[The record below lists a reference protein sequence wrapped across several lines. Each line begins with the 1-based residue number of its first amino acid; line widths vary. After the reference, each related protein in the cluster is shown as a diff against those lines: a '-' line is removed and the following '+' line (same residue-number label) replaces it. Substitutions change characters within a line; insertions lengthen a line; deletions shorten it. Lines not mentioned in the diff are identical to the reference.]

1 MNGAQKIL
9 EFFKAKGVEHVFGY
23 PGGSVLV
30 LYDEIHK
37 AGFPHILTRH
47 EQGAAHAAEGYA
59 KATGRVGV
67 CIATSGPGATNLV
80 TGLADANLDSVPV
93 LAIAGNASTT
103 AIGTDAFQEA
113 DITGITMPIT
123 KNNYLV
129 KRADDLEAVLEEA
142 WNLTTEGR
150 PGPVLVCVPKDV
162 LAGLVSEK
170 RSSAAVAALVRHRP
184 VPRRSASAI
193 AEVLAALS
201 KAQRPV
207 LMAGG
212 GIVHSPGAA
221 ALLKKL
227 VDYASIPV
235 ITTLMGKGTISEDE
249 PSCLG
254 MVGMHGIPQA
264 NIALGK
270 CDVLLAVGCRFSDR
284 ITGDPTHFNAKKR
297 FVIHVDI
304 DPAEIGKNVNVDIR
318 IEDDA
323 ADFFQNLLAGMV
335 ETKFQPGWSAWN
347 QEVGA
352 LTVKYRKRMSAMAEN
367 RSDTQPRGEGWDRD
381 GAGKLSPKYVIKA
394 LADLTARNNPI
405 VVTDVGQ
412 HQMFTAQHFP
422 VHTPR
427 HWITSGGLGT
437 MGFGL
442 PAALGA
448 AVACPDKLVLL
459 FVGDGGFQM
468 TMQELGAIQDLHL
481 NIKIVVMDNACLGM
495 VRQWQELFFS
505 QRYSESLL
513 MNNPD
518 FVMIAA
524 AYGIDAGRAENPAE
538 LAVQFEKALSTDRP
552 YLIHAVL
559 DGNENV
565 YPIIPPGKQTT
576 DMIIPGEE

>member
-1 MNGAQKIL
+1 
-9 EFFKAKGVEHVFGY
+9 
-23 PGGSVLV
+23 
-30 LYDEIHK
+30 
-37 AGFPHILTRH
+37 
-47 EQGAAHAAEGYA
+47 
-59 KATGRVGV
+59 
-67 CIATSGPGATNLV
+67 
-80 TGLADANLDSVPV
+80 VPV
-93 LAIAGNASTT
+93 LAIAGNASTL

-113 DITGITMPIT
+113 DITGITLPIT

-129 KRADDLEAVLEEA
+129 KSADELGPVLEEA
-142 WNLTTEGR
+142 WALTTEGR

-162 LAGLVSEK
+162 LAGTVHEET
-170 RSSAAVAALVRHRP
+170 AAVARSAFVRHRP
-184 VPRRSASAI
+184 PRKKSATAI
-193 AEVLAALS
+193 QDVLAALR

-212 GIVHSPGAA
+212 GIVHSPGASE
-221 ALLKKL
+221 LLRKL
-227 VDYASIPV
+227 VATASMPV
-235 ITTLMGKGTISEDE
+235 ITTLMGKGTISETE

-254 MVGMHGIPQA
+254 MCGMHGFPQA
-264 NIALGK
+264 NIALGR

-284 ITGDPTHFNAKKR
+284 ITGDPVHFNAKRR

-304 DPAEIGKNVNVDIR
+304 DPAEIGKNVKVDIE

-323 ADFFQNLLAGMV
+323 ADFFGQLLAAME
-335 ETKFQPGWSAWN
+335 ETGFRPGWASWN
-347 QEVGA
+347 QELSA
-352 LTVKYRKRMSAMAEN
+352 LTTKYRKKLAAMTEN
-367 RSDTQPRGEGWDRD
+367 RADTQPRGEGWDRE
-381 GAGKLSPKYVIKA
+381 GAGKLSPKYVIRS
-394 LADLTARNNPI
+394 LADRTADQEPI

-422 VHTPR
+422 VHSPR

-442 PAALGA
+442 PAAVGA
-448 AVACPDKLVLL
+448 AVARPDRLVLL

-468 TMQELGAIQDLHL
+468 TMQELGVIQDLHL
-481 NIKIVVMDNACLGM
+481 NIKMIVMDNACLGM
-495 VRQWQELFFS
+495 VRQWQELFYS

-518 FVMIAA
+518 FVKVAD

-538 LAVQFEKALSTDRP
+538 LAAQFDRALSTDQP
-552 YLIHAVL
+552 YLIHCVL

-565 YPIIPPGKQTT
+565 YPIIPPGKQST